1 MAEPENRLIPRP
13 TYDVLLDSYLNT
25 APIKVLSGVRRC
37 GKSSLLQMLAQRL
50 REKGTPESNIL
61 YKKLD
66 SFDVPLEPTSAWLD
80 DLLRQALANREPTH
94 PLYVFLDEV
103 QEVPGWEK
111 VVRRLHTEQ
120 ATDIY
125 LTGSNAFLLSS
136 DLATY
141 LSGRYIEVPVWPLSF
156 SEYVAFSHVAD
167 PGANNFTRDELFAR
181 YVRYGGMPGLFDKAS
196 FEEEFVAKELAAIRD
211 TVILNDVAKRFE
223 LRDIDLLEKLV
234 RYVYSTSG
242 NLFSARKIADTLTSM
257 GRKTNPATVDAYLNA
272 LRRAFLVLRCEQ
284 EGIAGKTVLQPQQ
297 KLYAPD
303 TGLRNREIGFASR
316 DMGYQLENVVFCELR
331 RRGYD
336 VHVGAGTSG
345 EVDFVADRYG
355 ERLYVQVSGSVVEDS
370 TLARELKSLEA
381 VRDSFPKIVLTR
393 DALLWGTTP
402 SGIAV
407 RNLVD
412 WLCSE
417 EDARE

>member
-1 MAEPENRLIPRP
+1 MVETGGNLFPRP
-13 TYDVLLDSYLNT
+13 TYDALLDSYLGT

-37 GKSSLLQMLAQRL
+37 GKSSLLFMLANRL
-50 REKGTPESNIL
+50 RAKGVPESNIL

-80 DLLRQALANREPTH
+80 ELLRQALEERATNH

-111 VVRRLHTEQ
+111 VVRRLHTEP
-120 ATDIY
+120 ATDIF

-141 LSGRYIEVPVWPLSF
+141 LSGRYIEIPVWPLSF
-156 SEYVAFSHVAD
+156 PEYLEFSQATDSDAD
-167 PGANNFTRDELFAR
+167 DLTREDLFAR
-181 YVRYGGMPGLFDKAS
+181 YVRYGGMPGLFDAAS
-196 FEEEFVAKELAAIRD
+196 FEGEFVMKELTAIRD

-242 NLFSARKIADTLTSM
+242 NLFSSRKIADTLTSM
-257 GRKTNPATVDAYLNA
+257 GRKTSSATVDSYLNA

-284 EGIAGKTVLQPQQ
+284 EGIAGKTVLQPLQ

-316 DMGYQLENVVFCELR
+316 DIGYQLESVVFCELR
-331 RRGYD
+331 RRGYE
-336 VHVGAGTSG
+336 VHVGASAAG
-345 EVDFVADRYG
+345 EVDFVASRRS
-355 ERLYVQVSGSVVEDS
+355 ERLYVQVSNSIAEGQTFE
-370 TLARELKSLEA
+370 RELSSLEA
-381 VRDSFPKIVLTR
+381 IHDSFPKIVLTR
-393 DALLWGTTP
+393 DSLLWGTTAT
-402 SGIAV
+402 GIEITGPI
-407 RNLVD
+407 D

-417 EDARE
+417 GI